1 MSDRLLLLR
10 QLRAQRITRSWLGTS
25 AFALLGLALAGGAMR
40 LAQASGGNLFS
51 TDVFYEVMSIH
62 GSGMV
67 AVGLMAG
74 AALLWHLVSD
84 EIDLNITVNRV
95 VLVLTIG
102 GLLLILAAVMVF
114 GYSSAWTFLYPLPE
128 HPGSGIAT
136 ANVGAASYLTGLA
149 LVVVG
154 FLLWCVDFIRAG
166 LKRCGSLPRLL
177 GLYVFSESGHGHADQ
192 PDHTTTQPSLIA
204 GTVVAILGLEACLI
218 GALIVVFMLTS
229 LVFPSLTISALVAK
243 NMIYFAGHTLANLQ
257 IYVAAGIAYAV
268 LPAYTKRPWRL
279 SRALVAGWLA
289 TLAIVMLAFF
299 HHLYQDFA
307 QPEAVQWVGNVASY
321 AAAIPPMTVTIY
333 GGLVQVWR
341 SGIRWSAAALFTF
354 MAMAGWAIGGFG
366 AVIDSTI
373 ALNQFLHNTLWVPAH
388 FHTYMALGVMFFIIG
403 AAYHLMPSLTGRHL
417 SEKVGRRAAVM
428 MTVGGYVLVLA
439 WYISGSMS
447 APRRYMYPLEGTQIF
462 AWIAVAGALV
472 ALTGAIM
479 IFKDLIETFLAAP
492 HLNLPEPEL
501 APRQA

>member
-1 MSDRLLLLR
+1 
-10 QLRAQRITRSWLGTS
+10 
-25 AFALLGLALAGGAMR
+25 
-40 LAQASGGNLFS
+40 
-51 TDVFYEVMSIH
+51 
-62 GSGMV
+62 
-67 AVGLMAG
+67 
-74 AALLWHLVSD
+74 
-84 EIDLNITVNRV
+84 
-95 VLVLTIG
+95 
-102 GLLLILAAVMVF
+102 MVF

-166 LKRCGSLPRLL
+166 LKRCGSLQRLL

-192 PDHTTTQPSLIA
+192 LDQTTTQPSLIA

-268 LPAYTKRPWRL
+268 LPVYTKRPWRL

-333 GGLVQVWR
+333 GGL
-341 SGIRWSAAALFTF
+341 
-354 MAMAGWAIGGFG
+354 G

-403 AAYHLMPSLTGRHL
+403 AVYHLMPSLTGRHL
-417 SEKVGRRAAVM
+417 SEKVGRRAALM
-428 MTVGGYVLVLA
+428 MGVGGYVLVLC

-447 APRRYMYPLEGTQIF
+447 APRRYVYPLSGTEIF

-479 IFKDLIETFLAAP
+479 IFRDLVDAFLAAP
-492 HLNLPEPEL
+492 RLNLPEPEL
-501 APRQA
+501 APRRA

>member
-1 MSDRLLLLR
+1 MSERLLLLR

-25 AFALLGLALAGGAMR
+25 AFVLLGLALAGGVMR
-40 LAQASGGNLFS
+40 LAQATGGNLVS

-74 AALLWHLVSD
+74 AALLWHLVCD
-84 EIDLNITVNRV
+84 EIELSIAVNRFIFMLTV
-95 VLVLTIG
+95 AGLVL
-102 GLLLILAAVMVF
+102 ILCSVLVF

-136 ANVGAASYLTGLA
+136 ANVGAASYMTGLA

-154 FLLWCVDFIRAG
+154 FLLWCVDFLRAG

-177 GLYVFSESGHGHADQ
+177 GFYVFSESGHAHDGDH
-192 PDHTTTQPSLIA
+192 DHTSTAPSLIA
-204 GTVVAILGLEACLI
+204 GTVVAILGLEACVI
-218 GALIVVFMLTS
+218 GALIVVFMLVS
-229 LVFPSLTISALVAK
+229 LVFPSLSISALVAK

-268 LPAYTKRPWRL
+268 LPVYTKRPWRL
-279 SRALVAGWLA
+279 SRALVGGWLA

-341 SGIRWSAAALFTF
+341 SGMRWTAAPLFTF
-354 MAMAGWAIGGFG
+354 MAMAGWAIGGLG

-373 ALNQFLHNTLWVPAH
+373 SLNQFLHNTLWVPAH
-388 FHTYMALGVMFFIIG
+388 FHTYMALGVMFFLIG
-403 AAYHLMPSLTGRHL
+403 ATYHLMPALTGHRL
-417 SEKVGRRAAVM
+417 NEQVGRRAAIM
-428 MTVGGYVLVLA
+428 MTIGGYVVVLC
-439 WYISGSMS
+439 WYVSGSMS
-447 APRRYMYPLEGTQIF
+447 APRRYMYPLSGTEVL
-462 AWIAVAGALV
+462 ASIAVGGAV
-472 ALTGAIM
+472 FALIGAVM
-479 IFKDLIETFLAAP
+479 VFKDLVEAFLASP
-492 HLNLPEPEL
+492 RLNLPEL
-501 APRQA
+501 APKEA

>member
-1 MSDRLLLLR
+1 MPERLLLLR
-10 QLRAQRITRSWLGTS
+10 QLRAQRITRTWLVTS
-25 AFALLGLALAGGAMR
+25 ALVLIGLALAGGAMR
-40 LAQASGGNLFS
+40 LAQANGGTLVPA
-51 TDVFYEVMSIH
+51 DVFYEVMSVH

-74 AALLWHLVSD
+74 AALLWHLMSD
-84 EIDLNITVNRV
+84 VMELSITVNRIV
-95 VLVLTIG
+95 YLLTLT
-102 GLLLILAAVMVF
+102 GLLVIVLAVIVF

-128 HPGSGIAT
+128 HPGSGVAT
-136 ANVGAASYLTGLA
+136 ASEGAAGYLVGLA

-154 FLLWCVDFIRAG
+154 FLLWCADFIRAG

-177 GLYVFSESGHGHADQ
+177 GFYVFSSSGHGHSDEHDPTA
-192 PDHTTTQPSLIA
+192 TEPSLIA
-204 GTVVAILGLEACLI
+204 GTVVSILGLSACVI
-218 GALIVVFMLTS
+218 GALIVVLMLAS

-243 NMIYFAGHTLANLQ
+243 NMIYYTGHTLANLQ
-257 IYVAAGIAYAV
+257 IYVAAGIAYSV

-341 SGIRWSAAALFTF
+341 SGIRWSAAPLFTF

-373 ALNQFLHNTLWVPAH
+373 SLNQFLHNTLWVPAH
-388 FHTYMALGVMFFIIG
+388 FHTYMALGVMFFLIG
-403 AAYHLMPSLTGRHL
+403 ATYHLIPSLTGRRM
-417 SEKVGRRAAVM
+417 SESVGRRAALL
-428 MTVGGYVLVLA
+428 MTVGGYGLVLC
-439 WYISGSMS
+439 WYISGSMT
-447 APRRYMYPLEGTQIF
+447 APRRYLYPLNGTEIL
-462 AWIAVAGALV
+462 AWIAVACAAIALLGAVMVCKNLV
-472 ALTGAIM
+472 
-479 IFKDLIETFLAAP
+479 EVFLDSP
-492 HLNLPEPEL
+492 RLNLPEL
-501 APRQA
+501 APSEA

>member
-1 MSDRLLLLR
+1 MPDRLLLLR
-10 QLRAQRITRSWLGTS
+10 HLRAQRITRAWLGTS
-25 AFALLGLALAGGAMR
+25 AFVLLGLALAGGAMR
-40 LAQASGGNLFS
+40 LAQANGGNLFS
-51 TDVFYEVMSIH
+51 NNVFYEVMSIH

-74 AALLWHLVSD
+74 AGVLWHLVSD
-84 EIDLNITVNRV
+84 EIEVSVMVNRFV
-95 VLVLTIG
+95 FLLTVT
-102 GLLLILAAVMVF
+102 GLLLIFAAVMLF

-128 HPGSGIAT
+128 HPGSGIAS
-136 ANVGAASYLTGLA
+136 ASVGAASYMTGLA

-154 FLLWCVDFIRAG
+154 FLLWCADFLRAG

-177 GLYVFSESGHGHADQ
+177 GVYVFSDSGHGHAADEH
-192 PDHTTTQPSLIA
+192 DHTTTQPSLIA

-218 GALIVVFMLTS
+218 GALIVVFMLAS
-229 LVFPSLTISALVAK
+229 LVFPSLSISALVAK

-333 GGLVQVWR
+333 GGLVLVWR

-354 MAMAGWAIGGFG
+354 MAMAGWAIGGLG

-403 AAYHLMPSLTGRHL
+403 ATYHLMPSLTGRHL
-417 SEKVGRRAAVM
+417 SEKVGRRAALM
-428 MTVGGYVLVLA
+428 MTIGGYVLVLC

-447 APRRYMYPLEGTQIF
+447 APRRYVYPLSGTEIF
-462 AWIAVAGALV
+462 AWIAVGGALV
-472 ALTGAIM
+472 ALTGAVM
-479 IFKDLIETFLAAP
+479 VFKDFLDAFLAAP
-492 HLNLPEPEL
+492 RLNLPEL
-501 APRQA
+501 APKEA